1 MALNKRMGDLHYML
15 GRHFFTQRIEKYW
28 HKLSREVV
36 YALSLETFKVRLDR
50 ALSNLTEM

>member
-1 MALNKRMGDLHYML
+1 MDIRKI
-15 GRHFFTQRIEKYW
+15 FFTIRIEKYW

-36 YALSLETFKVRLDR
+36 YNLSLETFKVRLDR